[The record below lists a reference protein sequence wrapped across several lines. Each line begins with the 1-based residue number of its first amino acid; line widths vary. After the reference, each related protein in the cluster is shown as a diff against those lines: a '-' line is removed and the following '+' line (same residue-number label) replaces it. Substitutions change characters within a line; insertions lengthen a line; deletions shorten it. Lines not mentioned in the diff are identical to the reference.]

1 MIAAMCPSCEERIEL
16 RANTPLLHQMFR
28 CPTCDTRLLVADDQP
43 VQLRKF
49 TSDGLPF
56 ASGDLSRIW
65 LAGGRREHAV
75 SSMHEHAA
83 S

>member
-1 MIAAMCPSCEERIEL
+1 MIAAKCPSCEESIEL
-16 RANTPLLHQMFR
+16 RANTSLLHQMFR
-28 CPTCDTRLLVADDQP
+28 CPSCDTRLLVADDQP

-49 TSDGLPF
+49 TSGGLPF

-65 LAGGRREHAV
+65 LAGARREHAV

-83 S
+83 P